1 MFGDVVGQPVTE
13 PASAE
18 GRAAVGLQQRRA
30 PAEVAAV
37 DTPAAYYAQ
46 WLRLTTPVPATP
58 VVATGDGYAI
68 DAGLPAVL
76 NQFQVGE
83 SGQVVSFVECTSAA
97 CTSVT
102 GGIEVSGNCEPGP
115 GCAAFATDDTEV
127 LAVVRA
133 TVTLRS
139 PAITLLFSVT
149 SNGMWV
155 AGVSDPYNTTRWDGE
170 TATMSITLATPPPP
184 GTQMSVTFTYEDGS
198 RSQMAITYG

>member
-1 MFGDVVGQPVTE
+1 MAAGIGFFALLALVLWAIAASISGGDQRGGLLTDETFTPG
-13 PASAE
+13 SA
-18 GRAAVGLQQRRA
+18 RTYAAIV
-30 PAEVAAV
+30 
-37 DTPAAYYAQ
+37 
-46 WLRLTTPVPATP
+46 
-58 VVATGDGYAI
+58 
-68 DAGLPAVL
+68 
-76 NQFQVGE
+76 
-83 SGQVVSFVECTSAA
+83 
-97 CTSVT
+97 
-102 GGIEVSGNCEPGP
+102 
-115 GCAAFATDDTEV
+115 ATDDTEV
-127 LAVVRA
+127 LAVLRA